1 MEKVEMKPGQKYYYI
16 VLRYMTWESK
26 MNVKEGTVPSD
37 TDAWEKTLENLRY
50 NFFLTKEDADSA
62 YDDIKAVFESA
73 SLKVAQILEEDSS
86 HK

>member
-1 MEKVEMKPGQKYYYI
+1 MKKVEMKPGQKYYYI
-16 VLRYMTWESK
+16 VLRYMTWESN

-37 TDAWEKTLENLRY
+37 ADAWEKTLENLRY

>member
-37 TDAWEKTLENLRY
+37 PDAWEKTLENLRY
-50 NFFLTKEDADSA
+50 NFFLTKEDADNA
-62 YDDIKAVFESA
+62 RAQIEEVFKKA
-73 SLKVAQILEEDSS
+73 SLEVAKMLEED
-86 HK
+86 